1 MNRSVAISCFT
12 LALFLVSVHTA
23 AGRSAAPP
31 NLKLQVSSWARAFT
45 PGEVVLVT
53 VRPSKVI
60 GRLEGSAFNRPAAFW
75 AAESGTWMALVGI
88 PLDIRPGRYYL
99 TVRAYDAGSVR
110 KVARVSIV
118 VRAHHF
124 LERRL
129 RVDERFLTPPA
140 SEAPRI
146 AREAAMLS
154 AIFAK
159 VRQTRLWHEPF
170 VPPVS
175 SASSSSFGRLSIYN
189 GAPRGR
195 HQGADFPADE
205 GTPVAAPNDGEVV
218 LAEELYFSGNTV
230 VLDHG
235 EGLYSLVAHLSQIAV
250 QPGSRVARGDKLGNA
265 GSTGRVTGPHVHW
278 AMRLG
283 GVSVDP
289 LSLIAAAE
297 RVAAAKKSDDG
308 P

>member
-1 MNRSVAISCFT
+1 MNRSVAIACFT
-12 LALFLVSVHTA
+12 PALFLLPVHTA
-23 AGRSAAPP
+23 AGRPGAPP
-31 NLKLQVSSWARAFT
+31 DLRLQVSSWARAFT

-53 VRPSKVI
+53 VRPSRVTARI
-60 GRLEGSAFNRPAAFW
+60 EGSAFNRPAAFW

-99 TVRAYDAGSVR
+99 TVRAYEARSVR
-110 KVARVSIV
+110 KVARVSIG
-118 VRAHHF
+118 VRARFF

-159 VRQTRLWHEPF
+159 VGQTRLWHALF

-189 GAPRGR
+189 GIPRGR

-218 LAEELYFSGNTV
+218 LAEDLYFSGNTI

-235 EGLYSLVAHLSQIAV
+235 AGLYSLLAHLSQIAV
-250 QPGSRVARGDKLGNA
+250 ESGSRVARGDKLGEA

-289 LSLIAAAE
+289 LSLIAATE
-297 RVAAAKKSDDG
+297 RMGGAR
-308 P
+308 